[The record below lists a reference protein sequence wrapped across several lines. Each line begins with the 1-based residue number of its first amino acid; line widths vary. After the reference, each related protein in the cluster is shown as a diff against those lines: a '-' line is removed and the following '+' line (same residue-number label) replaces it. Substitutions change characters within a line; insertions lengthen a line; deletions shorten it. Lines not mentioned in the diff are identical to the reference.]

1 MANTGIAITAAD
13 EKEFRPVKP
22 ESAGASRFTFGRF
35 LLLSTISLTIIL
47 GYESIAQRMLPAIS
61 LLAAAHDSGYL
72 KWLPVASDPGKGVWL
87 LLGWVGSGMMAVMM
101 LYSLRKRLSL
111 LSSLGSM
118 RRWLNAHMFLGI
130 MGPLFI
136 TFHTTFKFN
145 GLIATSYW
153 CMMVTMVFGILGR
166 YIYVQIPRSIS
177 GAEMGVREIEDSVAA
192 LDIEL
197 GRYLRAASIA
207 SLLNEISSPETDGEG
222 ISSVRAFFITA
233 KTDLMNIFRVMRL
246 NLLLKERYR
255 LSKRVRAEV
264 AGLLGKKAALIRKR
278 NFLSASH
285 RLLHYWHVF
294 HIPLAIVMF
303 LIMFIHVAVY
313 YLFRS

>member
-13 EKEFRPVKP
+13 EKEFRPVKA
-22 ESAGASRFTFGRF
+22 ENTSASRFTFGRF
-35 LLLSTISLTIIL
+35 LLLSTISLTIVL

-87 LLGWVGSGMMAVMM
+87 LLGWAGSGMMAVMM

-130 MGPLFI
+130 IGPLFI

-153 CMMVTMVFGILGR
+153 CMMVTVVFGILGR

-177 GAEMGVREIEDSVAA
+177 GAEMGVKEIEDSVAA

-222 ISSVRAFFITA
+222 ISPVRAFFITA
-233 KTDLMNIFRVMRL
+233 KTDLMNIVRVMRL

-264 AGLLGKKAALIRKR
+264 AGLLSKKAALIRKR
-278 NFLSASH
+278 NFLSAFH